1 MSNDPA
7 VRVNTLRANL
17 AFSDVEHLDI
27 RVAKLLVNPSE
38 NLEWMSWYGAP
49 ADGLWGAEITPDADV
64 PLGYVIVEGDQALK
78 SVGRLSSSPSSR
90 RMAVLSFRHGME
102 RAEICDE
109 PNLGVRWMTDAL
121 GFLFPDDKR
130 EYVAVMAEAFENNDF
145 RTRLKECVEERF
157 RDGLSAL
164 SGHGEI
170 IVRAANHAMAM
181 RTVRRWWL
189 PTSVNSLINDSPQNH
204 AYQPTSLVMPGETK

>member
-1 MSNDPA
+1 MMNRDPA
-7 VRVNTLRANL
+7 FRVNL

-38 NLEWMSWYGAP
+38 NLEWMRKYRDP

-78 SVGRLSSSPSSR
+78 SVGRFSSSPSSR

-130 EYVAVMAEAFENNDF
+130 EHVAVMAEAFENNDF

-157 RDGLSAL
+157 RDGLGAL
-164 SGHGEI
+164 SGHGARLNQDES
-170 IVRAANHAMAM
+170 M